1 MKVHITREIMDMIS
15 QHMAKNNISL
25 SEFARQSHVSKA
37 WLSELRNKDANLS
50 VETATYLLNSLGYDL
65 QIVKKKSA
73 STENSSIENNL
84 NIKKTASRLRK
95 VVECKK
101 Q

>member
-65 QIVKKKSA
+65 QIVKKKSTSA
-73 STENSSIENNL
+73 KKDL
-84 NIKKTASRLRK
+84 NTKKTASRLRK